1 MPAIY
6 ICCANLYT
14 VINMVLYSVVAGS
27 FVHIFV
33 HIWAPH
39 AHILV
44 CRRVWVG
51 VTTELCFFW
60 FIVQIE
66 QTWQRYKEKG
76 GWIY

>member
-6 ICCANLYT
+6 IFCANFCT
-14 VINMVLYSVVAGS
+14 VINMVLDSVVAGS
-27 FVHIFV
+27 FVRVFV

-66 QTWQRYKEKG
+66 QARQRYQEKG